1 MFRKISSI
9 LIAFMAWLPLYAQYD
24 VTPFDSLAICSDNNF
39 STATDY
45 VALSRF
51 SINETQKSAFR
62 KKQTNKTIQI
72 GLPTG
77 FEFNTDSGSVY
88 TQASTDLVSIS
99 FLVFSDY
106 IEVTVTIP
114 NAGGENYIDTIFF
127 DGFYVRAT
135 AAGTGDLYRGGS
147 VGPGDFKIHSGADLP
162 GDGSPNTAES
172 LGYLSAS
179 GDMSLTGITVT
190 QNETSNVAPGFINKQ
205 VIGIEVEVEGFCS
218 NYNITDFDFST
229 AGEDGTDNVATTV
242 TNAHVYYTGT
252 SSTYSPTNLFGT
264 YSSPNGAFTVSG
276 NQTLVE
282 GTNYFWLAYDI
293 DVDANTGDK
302 IDASC
307 TSVTLDGLGEQSIAS
322 SSPTGSRLLSA
333 YYSTASGN
341 WGNSDNWALDV
352 CGGDGT
358 VDGTTP
364 DANDAVIIC
373 TGDTITLDGDITVAS
388 VIIKDGGY
396 VIDNSVNQ
404 KLSILEDLIVYG
416 SGAITMT
423 GNEELKISG
432 NTTFLGS
439 GTIDVGGLSTFEG
452 NFDLAANTTYNQ
464 NGTGDFT
471 CQGEYFTINGTLNF
485 TSSASLAVNGSSTQ
499 IIDGS
504 GSITSNNSNSEISIE
519 NSNKTIPSTANL
531 IFQPRVVFNDH
542 NISLTNNG
550 IVTLQF
556 NGVTNQGELDAQTN
570 NNSWINGT
578 GSTLNYGGLTD
589 IFDFKGDLYASA
601 TNNTVNYNGAGNQNI
616 ITPSAATYYNLTTG
630 SSGTKT
636 VQGALDVNGNISIEG
651 TSDFSS
657 NGNDITLAG
666 NWDNVSTFTPSTS
679 KITFDGTSD
688 QYINSASSQ
697 AESFYQLTINKSSG
711 DVYMTAN
718 SDVTV
723 TNSLDLTDGLIYI
736 GTSNLII
743 NATTTVL
750 NYSNNSFVN
759 TNSTGYLRKLWS
771 SPGSFVYPVG
781 DGTELS
787 QFSLQIFSASFTAGA
802 YAEIN
807 VSGNK
812 YSETGTTENFIDR
825 FWDLPVS
832 GITSPTYNFTAYYL
846 DGDVNGDESTVY
858 AQKFDTEWKAFNL
871 ANTTNNT
878 LSGNL
883 ATSFSKFG
891 GFDELITLPVELTK
905 FEAEQIDDYN
915 YLTWET
921 AAEINNSHFEVLRS
935 IDGGAFEVIGTVE
948 GAGSAIYTNYYQF
961 WDDDLKPGTYLYQ
974 LRQVDYDGTS
984 DLSEIRSIKV
994 EKQFDFIAF
1003 PNPNT
1008 GHMLSV
1014 RINTD
1019 LHSDVDVEIYDVN
1032 GRLVHNANGIGER
1045 VDFSFEKELESG
1057 TYIIKVRSSNQL
1069 LTQKLIVQK
1078 SIN

>member
-1 MFRKISSI
+1 MFRKLAYT
-9 LIAFMAWLPLYAQYD
+9 LIGLMVFMNGFTQYD
-24 VTPFDSLAICSDNNF
+24 VTPFDSLSICSENNF
-39 STATDY
+39 TTATDY
-45 VALSRF
+45 FPLSTF
-51 SINETQKSAFR
+51 SINETQKNAFK
-62 KKQTNKTIQI
+62 KKQTNKTILL
-72 GLPTG
+72 GLPNG
-77 FEFNTDSGSVY
+77 FEFNTDSGSVS
-88 TQASTDLVSIS
+88 TQSSTDLVSIS
-99 FLVFSDY
+99 YLVFTDY
-106 IEVTVTIP
+106 LEVTVTIP

-127 DGFYVRAT
+127 EGFYVRAT
-135 AAGTGDLYRGGS
+135 SAGTGDLFRGGTS
-147 VGPGDFKIHSGADLP
+147 GPGTFKIHNGVDNP
-162 GDGSPNTAES
+162 GDGSPIAAES
-172 LGYLSAS
+172 LGYLAAS

-190 QNETSNVAPGFINKQ
+190 QNDTSNVAPGFINKQ
-205 VIGIEVEVEGFCS
+205 VIGIEIEVEGFCS
-218 NYNITDFDFST
+218 NYNLTDFDFST
-229 AGEDGTDNVATTV
+229 VGEDGTDNVLTTV
-242 TNAHVYYTGT
+242 TNAHVYYTGA
-252 SSTYSPTNLFGT
+252 SSAYSPINLFGT
-264 YSSPNGAFTVSG
+264 FSSPNGAFTVSG
-276 NQTLVE
+276 NQTLTE
-282 GTNYFWLAYDI
+282 GINYFWLAYDI
-293 DVDANTGDK
+293 DVDASTGDK

-307 TSVTLDGLGEQSIAS
+307 TSVTLDGPGEQSIAS
-322 SSPTGSRLLSA
+322 SSPSGSRLLSA
-333 YYSTASGN
+333 YYSTTSGN

-352 CGGDGT
+352 CGGNGT
-358 VDGTTP
+358 IDATTP
-364 DANDAVIIC
+364 DANDAVIVC

-432 NTTFLGS
+432 NATFLGS
-439 GTIDVGGLSTFEG
+439 GTINVGGMSTYEG
-452 NFDLAANTTYNQ
+452 NFDLGTNTTYYQ
-464 NGTGDFT
+464 NGIGEFS
-471 CQGEYFTINGTLNF
+471 CQGEYFTLNGNLIF
-485 TSSASLAVNGSSTQ
+485 TSSASLAINGNSAQT
-499 IIDGS
+499 INGS
-504 GSITSNNSNSEISIE
+504 GSITSYNSNSEIRIE
-519 NSNKTIPSTANL
+519 SSNKIISSSANL
-531 IFQPRVVFNDH
+531 TLQPRVEFNDH
-542 NISLTNNG
+542 NISITNNG
-550 IVTLQF
+550 IITLQF

-589 IFDFKGDLYASA
+589 LFDFKGDLYASA
-601 TNNTVNYNGAGNQNI
+601 TNNTVNYNGIGNQNI
-616 ITPSAATYYNLTTG
+616 ITPYSSTYYNLTTG

-651 TSDFSS
+651 TSDLSS
-657 NGNDITLAG
+657 NGNDLTLAG

-688 QYINSASSQ
+688 QYINSVSSQ
-697 AESFYQLTINKSSG
+697 AESFYQLTVNKSSG
-711 DVYMTAN
+711 DLYMTAN
-718 SDVTV
+718 SDVTI

-743 NATTTVL
+743 NSTTTVL
-750 NYSNNSFVN
+750 NYSDNSFIN
-759 TNSTGYLRKLWS
+759 TNNTGYLRKLWS
-771 SPGSFVYPVG
+771 TPGSFVYPVG

-787 QFSLQIFSASFTAGA
+787 KFSLQIFSASFAAGA

-832 GITSPTYNFTAYYL
+832 GITSPNYNFTAHYL

-858 AQKFDTEWKAFNL
+858 AQKFDTEWQAFNL
-871 ANTTNNT
+871 ANTSNNT

-905 FEAEQIDDYN
+905 FDAEQIDDYN

-921 AAEINNSHFEVLRS
+921 AAEINNSHFEILRS
-935 IDGGAFEVIGTVE
+935 IDGEPFDVIGTVE

-961 WDDDLKPGTYLYQ
+961 WDDNVTQGTYLYQ

-994 EKQFDFIAF
+994 VKQFDFVAF

-1008 GHMLSV
+1008 GDKLCV
-1014 RINTD
+1014 RVNSD
-1019 LHSDVDVEIYDVN
+1019 AHSDVDVEIYDVN
-1032 GRLVHNANGIGER
+1032 GRLIHSAIGVGER
-1045 VDFSFEKELESG
+1045 IDFSFEKELESG
-1057 TYIIKVRSSNQL
+1057 TYIIKARSSKQL
-1069 LTQKLIVQK
+1069 LTQKLIIQK
-1078 SIN
+1078 RIN